1 MKPAPFLAITAE
13 IVGVLIVIEV
23 ALTAVKLIFAQ

>member
-1 MKPAPFLAITAE
+1 MKAIATITAE

>member
-1 MKPAPFLAITAE
+1 MKAIVAITAE

>member
-1 MKPAPFLAITAE
+1 MKAIVAITAE
-13 IVGVLIVIEV
+13 IVGTLIVIEV